1 MYRGILRSGTLTGAT
16 LKVFIKV
23 TESGMRDKNDDSE
36 NSQSIIQKNLI
47 SEDISGTPGG
57 NEFEEPENGENKE
70 MIALY
75 SNH

>member
-36 NSQSIIQKNLI
+36 NSQSII
-47 SEDISGTPGG
+47 
-57 NEFEEPENGENKE
+57 
-70 MIALY
+70 
-75 SNH
+75 